1 LQAEHEQPRKSNAAP
16 AAIANQIYAQAT
28 APKMIAKCTVEGQ
41 SIDQAIAW
49 ATTELEGFS
58 RS

>member
-1 LQAEHEQPRKSNAAP
+1 
-16 AAIANQIYAQAT
+16 
-28 APKMIAKCTVEGQ
+28 MIAKCTVEGQ

-49 ATTELEGFS
+49 AASELEGFS